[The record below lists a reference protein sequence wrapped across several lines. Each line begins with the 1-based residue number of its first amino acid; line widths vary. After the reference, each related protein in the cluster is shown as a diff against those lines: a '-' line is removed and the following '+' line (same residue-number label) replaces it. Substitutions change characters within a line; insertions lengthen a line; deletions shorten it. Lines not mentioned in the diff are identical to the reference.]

1 MTMRM
6 LTVAAALAVSPA
18 PGWAQA
24 DKPVPTIKRE
34 AAKPIAVTDSA
45 QMYMS
50 YCSACHG
57 KLGRGDGPA
66 APALK
71 TKPTDLTQL
80 KKNHG
85 GVYATK
91 DFQDKVTGA
100 SMSVSHGNA
109 EMPIWGPIFRDIGG
123 NPELRIF
130 NLKQYI
136 DAMQMP

>member
-1 MTMRM
+1 MMRTLM
-6 LTVAAALAVSPA
+6 VAAVLAVSPTL
-18 PGWAQA
+18 GWAQA

-34 AAKPIAVTDSA
+34 AAKPVPASDGA
-45 QMYMS
+45 QMFMS
-50 YCSACHG
+50 YCSPCHG
-57 KLGRGDGPA
+57 KMGRGDGPA

-85 GVYATK
+85 GTYATK
-91 DFQDKVTGA
+91 EFQDKMTGA
-100 SMSVSHGNA
+100 SMSVSHGTA

-123 NPELRIF
+123 SQELRLF